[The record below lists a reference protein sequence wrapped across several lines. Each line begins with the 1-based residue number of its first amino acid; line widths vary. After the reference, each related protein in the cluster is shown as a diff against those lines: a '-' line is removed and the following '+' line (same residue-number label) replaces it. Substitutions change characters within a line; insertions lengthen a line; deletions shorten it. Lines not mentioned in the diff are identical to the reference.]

1 MVVLMLV
8 GVAHADNNKALKHY
22 AGKIV
27 ISPDEPP
34 STVDELPAF
43 LDANLTKDNAYDLIK
58 GPPWPFHLVVIL
70 PKDYKTVTL
79 VVTDIDPKHPDPLLS
94 IAMSPASR
102 VVIAHV
108 EATEAA
114 GFASEKTYRV
124 QMRVGKTVVAKC
136 QLKLR
141 P

>member
-1 MVVLMLV
+1 MLV
-8 GVAHADNNKALKHY
+8 GAAHADSNKALKPY
-22 AGKIV
+22 AGKLV

-34 STVDELPAF
+34 ATLDELPAF
-43 LDANLTKDNAYDLIK
+43 LKANLTKDNAYDLIK
-58 GPPWPFHLVVIL
+58 GPPWPFHLVAIL

-79 VVTDIDPKHPDPLLS
+79 VVTDSDPKHPDPLIS
-94 IAMSPASR
+94 IGMSPNSR
-102 VVIAHV
+102 IVIAHV

-124 QMRVGKTVVAKC
+124 ELRAGKTVVAKC